1 MLAAVWLA
9 IGVSSASAAAVVN
22 TIPVGNGARGVS
34 SDGGHV
40 WVANWD
46 DGLRSVRSTRR
57 SGTVVNTIPVGSDPF
72 GVSSDGTHVWVT
84 HWVAD
89 GTVSEIDASTG
100 AVVNTIPVGS
110 PGPYAVSSDGTHVW
124 VANLYDGTVSEIQIG
139 TANTVP
145 LPVECPLSST
155 TVPAGYYV
163 SAVAPAA
170 SCGGRLGWMLEVL
183 ANGVTEC
190 PVSAA
195 VPAGYYVSAVV
206 TDSSCNGLLGWT
218 LKALASGTEC
228 PLSSTTVPAGYYVSA
243 VAPAAS
249 CGGRLGWMLEV
260 LANGVTERRGPG
272 RVLRLRGRD
281 RQQL

>member
-1 MLAAVWLA
+1 M
-9 IGVSSASAAAVVN
+9 
-22 TIPVGNGARGVS
+22 
-34 SDGGHV
+34 
-40 WVANWD
+40 
-46 DGLRSVRSTRR
+46 
-57 SGTVVNTIPVGSDPF
+57 
-72 GVSSDGTHVWVT
+72 
-84 HWVAD
+84 
-89 GTVSEIDASTG
+89 
-100 AVVNTIPVGS
+100 
-110 PGPYAVSSDGTHVW
+110 SSDGTHVW
-124 VANLYDGTVSEIQIG
+124 VANENDDTVSEIQIG